1 MTWEEYYEKVW
12 KCKPSTL
19 VNYMS
24 KLSSFGPSE
33 EVMEAVLE
41 IAFED
46 EMGATRLLKK
56 ATDTGVK
63 FSGGQLAEMY
73 GSCSDSEWERA
84 IRFSANQFTDT
95 DLDDLY
101 GILDDELIEEIA
113 RKYKVALPQDLV
125 DYCEDEVYE
134 EDFYKMSSAEVQEA
148 YDYVLHC
155 LNYALEKLKCAYSLS
170 VADLSS
176 QKRTVS
182 IAKHACLM
190 EAEPFIDEARS
201 TLEEIG
207 AQGIEKGSI
216 QSIQSNMG
224 RRIIF
229 SDAYG
234 DGFLVDW
241 MIQRHIKKMMVAVQ
255 DICKEVQKLR
265 DRV

>member
-41 IAFED
+41 ISFED
-46 EMGATRLLKK
+46 EIGATKFLKK

-63 FSGGQLAEMY
+63 FTGGQLAEMF

-113 RKYKVALPQDLV
+113 RKYKVALPQDLK
-125 DYCEDEVYE
+125 DYCEDEESE
-134 EDFYKMSSAEVQEA
+134 EDFCRMSLTEMREA
-148 YDYVLHC
+148 YDYVLQC
-155 LNYALEKLKCAYSLS
+155 LYHALEKMKYAYSLS
-170 VADLSS
+170 VTDLSS
-176 QKRTVS
+176 QKRAVS
-182 IAKHACLM
+182 VAKHACLM

-216 QSIQSNMG
+216 QSIQSNME

-229 SDAYG
+229 SDVYG